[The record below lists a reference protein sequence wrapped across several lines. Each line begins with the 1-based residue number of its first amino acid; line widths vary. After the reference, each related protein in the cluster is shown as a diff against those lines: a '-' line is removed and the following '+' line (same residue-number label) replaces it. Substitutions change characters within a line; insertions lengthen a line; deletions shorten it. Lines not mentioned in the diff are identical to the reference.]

1 MSNLKAQAQ
10 LVANRV
16 DAEAFGFDPLTILSL
31 ITTLLP
37 LLMSC
42 FNRNDEP
49 NPSMVAASFRRY
61 HERNPK
67 ALRNRTMRRI
77 RAESTENLTKA
88 QAFTLADAVI
98 AQALETDA
106 PTAMACSQEA
116 GV

>member
-1 MSNLKAQAQ
+1 MSNLQAQAK

-16 DAEAFGFDPLTILSL
+16 NATTFGFDPLTILTL
-31 ITTLLP
+31 VTTLLP

-49 NPSMVAASFRRY
+49 NPSLVSASFRRY
-61 HERNPK
+61 HERNPTV
-67 ALRNRTMRRI
+67 LRKRTMRRI
-77 RAESTENLTKA
+77 RAEATENLSKE
-88 QAFTLADAVI
+88 QAYALADAVI